1 MLLFGFR
8 NSSMCCISEAAAFTG
23 VGWSTRMSFQWLMCE
38 KQIPAHRGSCLGYLK
53 KQKKTKLDGKKQVN
67 ITVHRAAFRLCNK
80 HKRSVGT
87 SGVTYCT
94 YCPISFT
101 LHATSNNISAEST
114 VGINTI
120 WDELIVCL
128 YLHRHSLSILLIQ
141 QGSKMQTTVH
151 LVSGHDWV
159 TNSSV

>member
-1 MLLFGFR
+1 MLYLRSSCIYRGWLINQNVFSVTNVWKTDSGSQRFLPWLF
-8 NSSMCCISEAAAFTG
+8 
-23 VGWSTRMSFQWLMCE
+23 
-38 KQIPAHRGSCLGYLK
+38 K
-53 KQKKTKLDGKKQVN
+53 KKKKKRLDGKKQVN
-67 ITVHRAAFRLCNK
+67 ITVHRAAFRLYNK
-80 HKRSVGT
+80 HKCSVGT

-94 YCPISFT
+94 YCHITFT